1 MKHFAEEWIAEWCQD
16 NGWTDLFLERQTNY
30 WAFPPNAVMPEPIP
44 TKVLRQIKAEKGLSS
59 EEQLWSAS
67 AIIAT
72 LMAIAFSYITKSPMP
87 LVFAFAFAAVIVGR
101 MEVEYC

>member
-16 NGWTDLFLERQTNY
+16 NGWSDLFLERHSNY

-59 EEQLWSAS
+59 EEKLWSGS
-67 AIIAT
+67 AIVAT
-72 LMAIAFSYITKSPMP
+72 LMAIALSYITKSPMP
-87 LVFAFAFAAVIVGR
+87 LVFAFAFAAVVVGR